1 MWKRKEIQILLRK
14 IRKMQKSGEQR
25 NYPLF
30 FVYALRRTFRLRAMG
45 ALSQVKVL
53 NMPR

>member
-1 MWKRKEIQILLRK
+1 MNDKEKRLT
-14 IRKMQKSGEQR
+14 GE
-25 NYPLF
+25 YPDNR
-30 FVYALRRTFRLRAMG
+30 FVMCALRRTFRLRAMG